1 MLKIRGSVRQQGPKL
16 IIEDAGREDGG
27 KYVCLAQNS
36 AGTALLEVDVSI
48 LVPPTLN
55 IAPRWTAISG
65 LPFTIQP
72 TQIRGFPEPKLSW
85 YRNGRAV
92 VPSEILTFD
101 EKTGR
106 LLFVVLNTEDS
117 GRYVLKAE
125 SAAGYDER
133 EISLVVL
140 KAPWIRMLNGDN
152 KQIKV
157 RPPMRYSRTF
167 FKNNRKV

>member
-1 MLKIRGSVRQQGPKL
+1 MRQQGPKL

-36 AGTALLEVDVSI
+36 AGTALLEVEVSI
-48 LVPPTLN
+48 LVPPILN
-55 IAPRWTAISG
+55 ISPRWTAIAG

-72 TQIRGFPEPKLSW
+72 TQLRGFPPPTLTW
-85 YRNGRAV
+85 YRNVRAIE
-92 VPSEILTFD
+92 PSETLTFD

-106 LLFVVLNTEDS
+106 LLFVVLTTEDS
-117 GRYVLKAE
+117 GRYILKAE
-125 SAAGYDER
+125 SAAGYDEQ

-140 KAPWIRMLNGDN
+140 KAPWIRLANGEL

-157 RPPMRYSRTF
+157 S
-167 FKNNRKV
+167 